1 MGQEIDDARFDPA
14 DFKTFELRLRTE
26 HQMLSDWFRAG
37 AFSPTTGVGGA
48 ELEIWL
54 VDRDGNPAPQNRDFL
69 RHINSPLV
77 APELSEFNVEL
88 NCAPENL
95 SGRGLSR
102 LQSGLEDIWGRVR
115 GVARDMKLGVAMIG
129 ILPTVK
135 AGDLTLGHVSRLN
148 RFFALNEQIL
158 RARKGKPINL
168 AIEGKDRLSLS
179 HDDVM
184 LEAAATSFQI
194 HYQISQAEAARV
206 YNASKIASG
215 PLVAVSANSPFLF
228 GKDLW
233 AETRIPLFE
242 QAVSVN
248 EWDYSE
254 RVTFGVSYLVQSLEE
269 CFLSNIQRYPVLL
282 PRLSDDPAA
291 RLNHVRLHNG
301 TIWRWNRP
309 LIGYEADGRPHLRI
323 ENRVVPAGPTMIDNV
338 ANAALYYGVTA
349 ALAHQKE
356 PPELD
361 ILFSQARDNFYA
373 AARLGLDADFEWF
386 EGRKR
391 KVRDLILEEILPL
404 ARQGLAQLRVDD
416 DDAARYIGVIEH
428 RVQRGQNGAAWQR
441 AFVAR
446 HGADMNALCL
456 AYLERQDSGEPVHTW
471 TV

>member
-1 MGQEIDDARFDPA
+1 
-14 DFKTFELRLRTE
+14 
-26 HQMLSDWFRAG
+26 
-37 AFSPTTGVGGA
+37 
-48 ELEIWL
+48 
-54 VDRDGNPAPQNRDFL
+54 
-69 RHINSPLV
+69 
-77 APELSEFNVEL
+77 
-88 NCAPENL
+88 
-95 SGRGLSR
+95 
-102 LQSGLEDIWGRVR
+102 
-115 GVARDMKLGVAMIG
+115 
-129 ILPTVK
+129 
-135 AGDLTLGHVSRLN
+135 
-148 RFFALNEQIL
+148 
-158 RARKGKPINL
+158 
-168 AIEGKDRLSLS
+168 
-179 HDDVM
+179 
-184 LEAAATSFQI
+184 
-194 HYQISQAEAARV
+194 
-206 YNASKIASG
+206 NASKIASG

-391 KVRDLILEEILPL
+391 KVRDLILEEIL
-404 ARQGLAQLRVDD
+404 
-416 DDAARYIGVIEH
+416 
-428 RVQRGQNGAAWQR
+428 
-441 AFVAR
+441 
-446 HGADMNALCL
+446 
-456 AYLERQDSGEPVHTW
+456 
-471 TV
+471 